1 MDYLERVDKNL
12 LILFV
17 ITTATLLILY
27 VIFSSIL
34 SKANKTIYEEKNIF
48 AWIPIFNLYLL
59 GKIAINKIIG
69 VILVLIEF
77 LIGFLCSIPYFQN
90 VIPSYIV
97 DILSLV
103 FIFVIIILFF
113 IVLAKYFKVKK
124 RKRTVYVNYVSPND
138 DNGNNVD
145 NNQFINKNFVNN
157 QNDSNDQK
165 IVGDSFDLPKVDN
178 SYLNLNKKNN
188 DDIENLDDNS

>member
-1 MDYLERVDKNL
+1 MNYLERVDKNL

-34 SKANKTIYEEKNIF
+34 SKANKTIYEEKNII

-59 GKIAINKIIG
+59 GKIAINKIFG

-97 DILSLV
+97 DILSLI

-165 IVGDSFDLPKVDN
+165 IVGESFDLPKVDN

>member
-34 SKANKTIYEEKNIF
+34 SKVNKTIYERKNIF

-59 GKIAINKIIG
+59 GKIAVNKIIG

-77 LIGFLCSIPYFQN
+77 LIGSLISIPYFQN
-90 VIPSYIV
+90 MIPSYIM
-97 DILSLV
+97 DIMCLV

-113 IVLAKYFKVKK
+113 IVLAKYFKIKK
-124 RKRTVYVNYVSPND
+124 RKRTVYVNYVSPTY

-165 IVGDSFDLPKVDN
+165 IAGDSFELPKVDN

>member
-1 MDYLERVDKNL
+1 MDYLEKVDKNL

-69 VILVLIEF
+69 VILVLLVF
-77 LIGFLCSIPYFQN
+77 LIGSLISIPYFQN

-113 IVLAKYFKVKK
+113 IVLVKYFKVKK

-165 IVGDSFDLPKVDN
+165 IVGDSFELPKVDN

>member
-1 MDYLERVDKNL
+1 MNYLERVDKNL

-69 VILVLIEF
+69 VILVLLVF
-77 LIGFLCSIPYFQN
+77 LIGSLISIPYFQN

-113 IVLAKYFKVKK
+113 IVLVKYFKVKK
-124 RKRTVYVNYVSPND
+124 RKRTVYVNYVSPTY

-165 IVGDSFDLPKVDN
+165 IVGDSFELPKVDN